1 MSASSKPSSSTAA
14 INAML
19 SEGALARAC
28 DDLDAQAAD
37 IGDEQHGEPL

>member
-19 SEGALARAC
+19 SESALPARATTST
-28 DDLDAQAAD
+28 L
-37 IGDEQHGEPL
+37 EPPM